1 MSGCNFQDKSF
12 SVAMR
17 DERGKDFCEK
27 CGKAVITTTYKVNGQ
42 KMCHSCFNHAVPD
55 KEIGASVDN
64 FLGYYDQSLGTHIT
78 SIRQKVRLLEQ
89 KGLHYSEDN
98 PAFRERRKLAESY
111 LGKDGT
117 RKLDERAKKEFTAV
131 TQKIAHGRYES

>member
-17 DERGKDFCEK
+17 DTRGKDFCEK
-27 CGKAVITTTYKVNGQ
+27 CKKAILTTTYKVSGQ
-42 KMCHSCFNHAVPD
+42 KMCRECFDGAVPD

-64 FLGYYDQSLGTHIT
+64 FFAYYDQQLGTKIT
-78 SIRQKVRLLEQ
+78 SIRQKVRLLEK

-111 LGKDGT
+111 LGKDGN
-117 RKLDERAKKEFTAV
+117 RQLDERAKKEFTAV
-131 TQKIAHGRYES
+131 TQNIARKKYEF